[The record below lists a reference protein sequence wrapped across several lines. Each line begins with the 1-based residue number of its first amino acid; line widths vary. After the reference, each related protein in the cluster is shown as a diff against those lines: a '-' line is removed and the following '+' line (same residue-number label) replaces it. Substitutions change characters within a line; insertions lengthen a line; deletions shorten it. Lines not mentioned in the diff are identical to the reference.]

1 MINNIVYILKYKKM
15 REYLKNMPNP
25 YGNCL
30 EPIYDKR
37 QGKWKKERKKYG
49 IMINNM
55 VLKPYTN

>member
-1 MINNIVYILKYKKM
+1 M